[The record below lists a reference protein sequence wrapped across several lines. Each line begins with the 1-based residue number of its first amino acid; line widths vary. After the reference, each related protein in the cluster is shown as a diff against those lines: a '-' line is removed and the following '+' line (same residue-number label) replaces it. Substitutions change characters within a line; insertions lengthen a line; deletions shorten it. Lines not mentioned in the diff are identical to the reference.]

1 MSLSDFSTE
10 YTGKRDR
17 LQFIFRV
24 FMGKLTQK
32 SQEVI
37 MERRDI
43 TPATFPNDLFWK
55 FAIRPEDVDPFG
67 SYTGVPKEFRDMP
80 VQDADDL

>member
-1 MSLSDFSTE
+1 MD
-10 YTGKRDR
+10 
-17 LQFIFRV
+17 
-24 FMGKLTQK
+24 
-32 SQEVI
+32 
-37 MERRDI
+37 RRDI